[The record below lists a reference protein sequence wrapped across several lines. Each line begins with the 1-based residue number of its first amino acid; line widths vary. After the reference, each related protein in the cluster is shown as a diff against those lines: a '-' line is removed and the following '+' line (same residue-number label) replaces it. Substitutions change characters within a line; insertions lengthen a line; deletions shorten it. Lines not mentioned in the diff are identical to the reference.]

1 MEPRKDAEL
10 LLPAAAV
17 AGRTWQRFLLRMP
30 VLDAA
35 NTSPLIE
42 ELGGEVVRNLYRRPA
57 PGIWK
62 SAPRNFWPFAVF
74 CMFMSGLC
82 VPPFARIAKFQK
94 DSALFFSFALQ
105 LTVVIMYL
113 PRLGLILRTR
123 RGPWQTYLLL
133 GAFWCCSVLLKSRA
147 YGRLPIAFCFLVSN
161 IRMPLGLVLRVCFCG
176 KQYTPVQ
183 YLGASM
189 IATSVLLVCVK
200 SALTA
205 DMEVFVDGLCRLL
218 TATLLQTVELRLMRN
233 FIQRYGGSIQE
244 YTLFTHLF
252 ALTILFPP
260 FWQSISHHIHICLSD
275 KDHWLSS
282 RLASG
287 VVLHFFARGLA
298 SALASRSPTVQ
309 LAQMVQGFAGM
320 CQVFVALWCSES
332 TPDASLCIMAAVAVA
347 IGNLLYLSNVENAE
361 ENCSSPAL
369 GKMLEMESPALKQ
382 VWAEATLEA
391 KQGNEE
397 AIRRE
402 NLAWRRIGLQ
412 GLKQRRRQQASEAGL
427 VRELSTAGAGVEI
440 EIQATLED
448 LAPVPQEQQKLPCLL
463 ERALQREQNENA
475 PPFLPVAISYII
487 VGTSVV
493 WPYSKLLQRDPK
505 SALCFNFILHVVILA
520 RFIPRASSLLQHRQI
535 PLRLHALMAFL
546 WCSFTVLKSDA
557 FSRLPTSVCFLLSNL
572 RMMVGL
578 VIQFLLFGKRY
589 SSSQVLGAAIVTVG
603 IAWAGDAMQHAA
615 ASKNSGSGVANH
627 DFFIGCL
634 ECLVSTTALALQG
647 CSIKMV
653 FSRYGEHVEEQVF
666 FTHLCALIVV
676 FPSQWHLVGP
686 RLLEWFQQRD
696 PSLLVLV
703 TSGVCLNFA
712 SRNLGTKLAGRAPNL
727 LVLQLAQ
734 TLDGFG
740 QLLVAALVRVPPWPP
755 SGFWGGALV
764 LLLGTLQYLRASGAA
779 TKQKDTIPAEVWK
792 TPNSQAAWSLATVAA
807 RGGGADALRRENLN
821 WRRLNL
827 VRVKDGMSV

>member
-1 MEPRKDAEL
+1 MAIEAKADVVVDNLSNDEVLELLRGFGAEPLGEPVRLFGGYASSNFKVMAKVDGGESKAYLLKVNYYGLNLEDIEHQLFVMNHLRTSSFPTNYPYPSKSGTFYEVKGGRTAILLDFITGKRGDEMLASDEGKTEKLLKELAAALAQLHQVSWPSDKKLRDIRAGYPLCNTGDLLRGEELEALKANERFKDHPYVAFVDKQTPWLRATYASEVPWGLIHGDAFLDNTLYEEGPPGSGDCKLLALVDWEPMESRKDGEL

-17 AGRTWQRFLLRMP
+17 AGRTWQRPWVPGFLLRMP

-94 DSALFFSFALQ
+94 DGALFFSFALQ

-113 PRLGLILRTR
+113 PRLGVILRTR

-147 YGRLPIAFCFLVSN
+147 YERLPIAFCFLVSN

-176 KQYTPVQ
+176 KQYTLVQ

-189 IATSVLLVCVK
+189 IASSILVVCVK

-205 DMEVFVDGLCRLL
+205 DMEVLVDGLCRLL

-260 FWQSISHHIHICLSD
+260 FWRSISHHIHICLSA

-309 LAQMVQGFAGM
+309 LAQVVQGFAGM

-332 TPDASLCIMAAVAVA
+332 TPDASLYIMAAVAVA

-412 GLKQRRRQQASEAGL
+412 G
-427 VRELSTAGAGVEI
+427 
-440 EIQATLED
+440 
-448 LAPVPQEQQKLPCLL
+448 
-463 ERALQREQNENA
+463 
-475 PPFLPVAISYII
+475 
-487 VGTSVV
+487 
-493 WPYSKLLQRDPK
+493 
-505 SALCFNFILHVVILA
+505 
-520 RFIPRASSLLQHRQI
+520 
-535 PLRLHALMAFL
+535 
-546 WCSFTVLKSDA
+546 
-557 FSRLPTSVCFLLSNL
+557 
-572 RMMVGL
+572 
-578 VIQFLLFGKRY
+578 
-589 SSSQVLGAAIVTVG
+589 
-603 IAWAGDAMQHAA
+603 
-615 ASKNSGSGVANH
+615 
-627 DFFIGCL
+627 
-634 ECLVSTTALALQG
+634 
-647 CSIKMV
+647 
-653 FSRYGEHVEEQVF
+653 
-666 FTHLCALIVV
+666 
-676 FPSQWHLVGP
+676 
-686 RLLEWFQQRD
+686 
-696 PSLLVLV
+696 
-703 TSGVCLNFA
+703 
-712 SRNLGTKLAGRAPNL
+712 
-727 LVLQLAQ
+727 
-734 TLDGFG
+734 
-740 QLLVAALVRVPPWPP
+740 
-755 SGFWGGALV
+755 
-764 LLLGTLQYLRASGAA
+764 
-779 TKQKDTIPAEVWK
+779 
-792 TPNSQAAWSLATVAA
+792 
-807 RGGGADALRRENLN
+807 
-821 WRRLNL
+821 
-827 VRVKDGMSV
+827 